1 VLLLIGRCL
10 LHAAIATRVGASCFA
25 RNVAIVGAGN
35 EGQRLIARL
44 REEQDKSVVIRGL
57 FDDRE
62 SRLPATVCGL
72 SVRGTTD
79 DLLSF
84 ARQAP
89 IDEVIMALPLDAERR
104 RKSLCDKMKALA
116 IDVRLSIEPLA
127 ETFNI
132 RGIGYVGTVPVL
144 EVVDRPLKNWRE
156 LLNGGKTSCSAR
168 RC

>member
-1 VLLLIGRCL
+1 MPQRVIWRSSIGRK
-10 LHAAIATRVGASCFA
+10 RSAS
-25 RNVAIVGAGN
+25 AG
-35 EGQRLIARL
+35 
-44 REEQDKSVVIRGL
+44 
-57 FDDRE
+57 
-62 SRLPATVCGL
+62 LPASTTTSRIKPLWPVTKL
-72 SVRGTTD
+72 SLCPYCASRAPLTMI
-79 DLLSF
+79 LSF

-127 ETFNI
+127 ETFNV

-144 EVVDRPLKNWRE
+144 EVVDRPLKNWRAVAK
-156 LLNGGKTSCSAR
+156 LNGGKTSCSAR